1 MTDIMKSRVTN
12 IYNYLVHTYFRPTS
26 FTSLLVSLP
35 VIEALGLPGQ
45 NKGVDNAQRENQHEE
60 HEDADV
66 VVAGLDVVVV
76 QHALAVAVGRRRGV
90 AGGAVQPEL
99 RQQHQVHRVL
109 ERAQPLRPAE
119 EDGDG
124 GGADEEAGE
133 EDLRDEQQRG
143 QLGHCFYIGAEDDEQ
158 QVDEL
163 ALQVDGPVQDEQDQQ
178 DQQEVQRRLQQQL
191 AEEVGNHAI

>member
-1 MTDIMKSRVTN
+1 MLQEV
-12 IYNYLVHTYFRPTS
+12 Y
-26 FTSLLVSLP
+26 
-35 VIEALGLPGQ
+35 
-45 NKGVDNAQRENQHEE
+45 
-60 HEDADV
+60 
-66 VVAGLDVVVV
+66 
-76 QHALAVAVGRRRGV
+76 
-90 AGGAVQPEL
+90 
-99 RQQHQVHRVL
+99 RVL
-109 ERAQPLRPAE
+109 ERAQPLRPSE